1 MEGAYKIMALK
12 SNLRFIMA
20 EQMIN
25 NISDLIKQTGISR
38 NSLNK
43 LWKNEELETLKLE
56 TLVKVCEALNIFLYD
71 LIDYVP
77 DDLSQS
83 NG

>member
-1 MEGAYKIMALK
+1 MALK

-25 NISDLIKQTGISR
+25 NISGLIKQTGISR

-56 TLVKVCEALNIFLYD
+56 TLVKVCEALNVSLYD
-71 LIDYVP
+71 LIEYIP
-77 DDLSQS
+77 DDSS
-83 NG
+83 ENNG

>member
-1 MEGAYKIMALK
+1 MALK

-71 LIDYVP
+71 LRSRRFKP
-77 DDLSQS
+77 K
-83 NG
+83 